1 MKNIYASVLAVSLFS
16 PVVIATE
23 TADLSYEGALTGS
36 IIGSSESKVDTD
48 YLGVLDLDVFI
59 PAFNGQW
66 HIYIEGTTTSLD
78 GRVNAVYVEANADAG
93 AAVGSDGKGRL
104 QISNLEYRHS
114 LGIGDVSIGLLYPS
128 GFSET
133 GDWSNDETSQFIGSM
148 FANIQTIANPDYALG
163 IGYTTEPSDA
173 IPGISVLLSQAE
185 GLADLDGSYHDLFSD
200 SNDIFFTTE
209 LRWNYNLVDLRI
221 GAWINDADF
230 ERLDGDGDDNN
241 YGLNVSVAVQNTEN
255 GRLVF
260 RYGMANDEV
269 SEGDIFWGLSYQ
281 HSFDKLTIGLGHAQ
295 TLASDDLSDQG
306 GDDIKQTEVYLR
318 QQLWDGFY
326 ATLSYQ
332 HISESSF
339 GFTPGVDS
347 SPNIYTL
354 RLSQEF

>member
-1 MKNIYASVLAVSLFS
+1 
-16 PVVIATE
+16 
-23 TADLSYEGALTGS
+23 
-36 IIGSSESKVDTD
+36 
-48 YLGVLDLDVFI
+48 
-59 PAFNGQW
+59 
-66 HIYIEGTTTSLD
+66 
-78 GRVNAVYVEANADAG
+78 
-93 AAVGSDGKGRL
+93 
-104 QISNLEYRHS
+104 
-114 LGIGDVSIGLLYPS
+114 
-128 GFSET
+128 
-133 GDWSNDETSQFIGSM
+133 
-148 FANIQTIANPDYALG
+148 
-163 IGYTTEPSDA
+163 
-173 IPGISVLLSQAE
+173 
-185 GLADLDGSYHDLFSD
+185 
-200 SNDIFFTTE
+200 
-209 LRWNYNLVDLRI
+209 
-221 GAWINDADF
+221 
-230 ERLDGDGDDNN
+230 LDGDGDDNN
-241 YGLNVSVAVQNTEN
+241 YGLNVSVAVQNIEN